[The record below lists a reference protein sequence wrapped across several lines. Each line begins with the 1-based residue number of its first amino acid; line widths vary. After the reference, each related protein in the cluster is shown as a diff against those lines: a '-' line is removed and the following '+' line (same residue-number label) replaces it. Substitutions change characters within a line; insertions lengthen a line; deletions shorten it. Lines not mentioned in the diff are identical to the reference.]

1 METVG
6 LVGLGKMGLGIA
18 ENLLKAGYLK
28 AVYKRTIDDEIKK
41 LEKRG
46 VYVAKSPEDLASK
59 VDFVF
64 LSVPNGAVEDVV
76 FGKNDLVNGLKSNA
90 IVADTGNCD
99 PRQSMRICEKLK
111 KQGVSFLDVGISGGP
126 ERAMK
131 GTLAVWV
138 GGDKEAYDR
147 LSKVLSAIGNPHY
160 LGPSG
165 NGHKVKML
173 HNLLEQAEMQGIA
186 EVANLAVS
194 LGVDPKKVFE
204 TIREGLVQSHLGDL
218 YTKISDNE
226 IASRETK
233 VEGGDY
239 PRMALDISKD
249 NEPLAEIAVSYW
261 VRAISRA
268 SKEEKEKFIEEAIN
282 AIAKELRKLKDD
294 KRFKYGFQTI
304 GALRKAFGGHK

>member
-28 AVYKRTIDDEIKK
+28 VVYKRKIDEEIKK
-41 LEKRG
+41 LEKLG
-46 VYVAKSPEDLASK
+46 VYIAKSPEDLASK
-59 VDFVF
+59 VDYVF
-64 LSVPNGAVEDVV
+64 LSIPNEAVEELV
-76 FGKNDLVNGLKSNA
+76 FGKSGLANGLKPTS

-99 PRQSMRICEKLK
+99 PRQSMRIAEKLK
-111 KQGVSFLDVGISGGP
+111 AKGIFFVDVGVSGGP
-126 ERAMK
+126 GRAQK

-138 GGDKEAYDR
+138 GGDKEAYEK
-147 LSKVLSAIGNPHY
+147 LLKVLNAIGKPQY
-160 LGPSG
+160 MGQSG

-173 HNLLEQAEMQGIA
+173 HNLLEQEEMQAIA

-194 LGVDPKKVFE
+194 LNLDPKKVFK

-218 YTKISDNE
+218 YTNVPDDE
-226 IASRETK
+226 IFSREPK

-239 PRMALDISKD
+239 SRMALEISR
-249 NEPLAEIAVSYW
+249 EPLPDGAVSYW
-261 VRAISRA
+261 MRLISRA
-268 SKEEKEKFIEEAIN
+268 SKEEREKIIEEAVK
-282 AIAKELRKLKDD
+282 AISSELRKLRDD
-294 KRFKYGFQTI
+294 EKFEYGFKTL

>member
-6 LVGLGKMGLGIA
+6 LVGLGKMGSGIA

-28 AVYKRTIDDEIKK
+28 AVYKRTVDDEIKK
-41 LEKRG
+41 LEKLG

-59 VDFVF
+59 VDYVF
-64 LSVPNGAVEDVV
+64 LSIPNEAVEDVV
-76 FGKNDLVNGLKSNA
+76 FGKKGLINGLKPKS
-90 IVADTGNCD
+90 IVVDTGNCD
-99 PRQSMRICEKLK
+99 PRQSMRIAEKLK
-111 KQGVSFLDVGISGGP
+111 ARGVYFLDVGVSGGP
-126 ERAMK
+126 DRAQK

-147 LSKVLSAIGNPHY
+147 LSKILNAIGKPQH
-160 LGPSG
+160 LGQSG

-173 HNLLEQAEMQGIA
+173 HNLLEQEQMQAIA

-194 LGVDPKKVFE
+194 LNLDPKKVFK

-218 YTKISDNE
+218 YTNVPDDE
-226 IASRETK
+226 IFSREPK

-239 PRMALDISKD
+239 PRMALEISR
-249 NEPLAEIAVSYW
+249 EPLPDGAVSYW
-261 VRAISRA
+261 MRLISRA
-268 SKEEKEKFIEEAIN
+268 SKEEKEEIIEEAVK
-282 AIAKELRKLKDD
+282 AIADELRKLKDD
-294 KRFKYGFQTI
+294 EKFEYGFKTL